1 MVPDVD
7 IYDVDLFRTDKK
19 TIDIM
24 KNFNKTVI
32 CYFSGGTYEPSR
44 PDSRQFSSSDLGN
57 RLAQWPSEK
66 WVKLESTAIRR
77 IMTNRMQL
85 AHEKGC
91 DAIDPDNIDAY
102 GAERAGTAGNIL
114 GPNGNGLR
122 LTKRDS
128 INYLQFLSQTAAKF
142 SLAVGLK
149 NGLEI
154 IPEVRPHVQFFV
166 NEECVT
172 ARECNR
178 YSDVLDIDR
187 KPVFHIEYPAESSLL
202 GGLGLGEYTL
212 GAANKGTAS
221 VRASDRKKF
230 CAGRSDM
237 KVKESNYF
245 QTVLKM
251 RKLDGWVTYCT
262 GVTATTP
269 TTEDTSDSGGGGRFG
284 GRGNF
289 VDDSVNGRMAV
300 DDVVE
305 MDAWTKHVAEEDG
318 YPFAPGKGSEQFIS
332 DEELMLGWDDGISG
346 TG

>member
-66 WVKLESTAIRR
+66 WVKLESTSVRR

-85 AHEKGC
+85 ARDKGC

-102 GAERAGTAGNIL
+102 GAERAGATNLL

-122 LTKRDS
+122 LTTKDS
-128 INYLQFLSQTAAKF
+128 INYLRFLSQTAAKYN
-142 SLAVGLK
+142 LAVGLK

-154 IPEVRPHVQFFV
+154 IPEVRPVVQFFV

-178 YSDVLDIDR
+178 YSEVLDIDK
-187 KPVFHIEYPAESSLL
+187 KPVFHIEYPAESTLL
-202 GGLGLGEYTL
+202 GGIGLGEYTL
-212 GAANKGTAS
+212 GAANKGTGS
-221 VRASDRKKF
+221 VRASDRKKY
-230 CAGRSDM
+230 CADRSAL
-237 KVKESNYF
+237 KVKDSSYF

-262 GVTATTP
+262 GQTATTP
-269 TTEDTSDSGGGGRFG
+269 TTEDSDGGGGRFS
-284 GRGNF
+284 RGNF
-289 VDDSVNGRMAV
+289 VDVGANRKMVA

-305 MDAWTKHVAEEDG
+305 MDAWTRHVAEEDG
-318 YPFAPGKGSEQFIS
+318 YPFAPGMGSEMFIS
-332 DEELMLGWDDGISG
+332 DEELMVGWDDGISR
-346 TG
+346 T